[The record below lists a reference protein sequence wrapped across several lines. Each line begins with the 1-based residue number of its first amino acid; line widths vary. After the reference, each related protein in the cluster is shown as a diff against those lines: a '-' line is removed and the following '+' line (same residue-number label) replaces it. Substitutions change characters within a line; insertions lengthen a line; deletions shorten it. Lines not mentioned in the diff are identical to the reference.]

1 MLPSA
6 VMTGIL
12 ATYVAAETNSL
23 SVERLIIKDPDL
35 PKNFHNLRVVFIS
48 DLHHGTFS
56 SSKRLRKMVQKINTL
71 QSDLILFGGDYVQ
84 TQRKNKRLQQ
94 QQVSL
99 NELTEIL
106 QGLVEPSLG
115 MYSVSGNHDHWFG
128 LAKVIEHLQKAGVKT
143 IDNDGLVLKKD
154 DESIYLSG
162 VGDLW
167 CDKPDLQKALR
178 RRDKQQFTLLL
189 SHQPNFVDNL
199 TKADRINFVLAGHT
213 HGGQCQLFGYQPLI
227 PKRIAKW
234 EYISGL
240 IETPQTRMLVSPG
253 IGTVLPYF
261 RFFAP
266 PKIHLLVF
274 KRAPRLSKF

>member
-1 MLPSA
+1 MLSSA

-56 SSKRLRKMVQKINTL
+56 SSKRLRKMVQKINAL
-71 QSDLILFGGDYVQ
+71 EPDLILFGGDYVQ
-84 TQRKNKRLQQ
+84 TQRKNKNLKHQQ
-94 QQVSL
+94 ASL
-99 NELTEIL
+99 DELTSIL
-106 QGLVEPSLG
+106 QNLTKPTLG

-128 LAKVIEHLQKAGVKT
+128 LAKVVAHLQKAGIKT
-143 IDNDGLVLKKD
+143 IDNDGVALKKG

-167 CDKPDLQKALR
+167 CNQPDLKKALSH
-178 RRDKQQFTLLL
+178 RDSQKFTLLL
-189 SHQPNFVDNL
+189 SHQPNFIDTL
-199 TKADRINFVLAGHT
+199 TKNDHINFVLAGHT
-213 HGGQCQLFGYQPLI
+213 HGGQCQLFGYQPLM
-227 PKRIAKW
+227 PKRFAKW